1 MATVTVT
8 PIHDDA
14 GGVVGSV
21 IAIEDMTEARRAA
34 AEAAESDQRLRLAHA
49 AAELG
54 SWHWNAVD
62 GTNVWDAQLH
72 HIYGL
77 RRAVSTAPGTPGSTP
92 STPTTCPR

>member
-8 PIHDDA
+8 PIDDDS
-14 GGVVGSV
+14 GGVGDRSSRSRTC
-21 IAIEDMTEARRAA
+21 EGPSRGGR
-34 AEAAESDQRLRLAHA
+34 AAESDQRLRLAHA

-54 SWHWNAVD
+54 RRHWNAAD

-77 RRAVSTAPGTPGSTP
+77 PPGGFDGTWDAWVDTVH
-92 STPTTCPR
+92 PTTCPR